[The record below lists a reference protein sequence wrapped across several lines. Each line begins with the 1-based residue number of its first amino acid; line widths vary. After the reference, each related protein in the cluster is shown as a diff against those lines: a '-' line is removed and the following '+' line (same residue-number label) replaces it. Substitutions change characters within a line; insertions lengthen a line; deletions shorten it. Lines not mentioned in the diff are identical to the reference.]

1 MNAREHV
8 DLALA
13 EVGSRIGL
21 DGMLLEE
28 DGSAVLML
36 DEIVVNLEL
45 DEAADRL
52 LMYASLGRPAGG
64 REALYKALLR
74 GNFLWGATGGATLSL
89 DPAEGDVML
98 QQAATASTLDGTALE
113 GLLEGFANAAESW
126 AGRVSAAG
134 GDGDGAAAGAATAQ
148 LGGHEPLLRV

>member
-21 DGMLLEE
+21 DGMRLEE

-45 DEAADRL
+45 DEAGDRL

-64 REALYKALLR
+64 REALYEALLR

-89 DPAEGDVML
+89 DPGEGDVML
-98 QQAATASTLDGTALE
+98 QQAATASTLDGAALE
-113 GLLEGFANAAESW
+113 ALLEDFANAAESW
-126 AGRVSAAG
+126 AGRVAAG
-134 GDGDGAAAGAATAQ
+134 DDDEEAGGGTAT
-148 LGGHEPLLRV
+148 GRPDGHEPLLRV